1 MSETSENINVND
13 QRYKLSILKKAVIE
27 ERAKTEKITAELN
40 KYKEE
45 LIIKQEQI
53 DKLKEEL
60 MKIKDGSSKKQIKRF
75 FNDLFEEGEEE
86 QQKMIMNN
94 TILQKENEELKEK
107 IKSLENEKS
116 FISTKLID
124 SLSDYKNMKE
134 MYEVQVEEMEK
145 SYKAKIEKL
154 ERDLGINGI
163 ELLQQ
168 VDRLKVLTEL
178 CKSFDYQKVEYEK
191 QIYELKKQISDYSET
206 IEIKVKEIHHL
217 FDEQDHFLNEIEEYK
232 KQISQLKIELL
243 HYRPEV
249 FDDGDNT
256 PIDQIDITYEFK
268 GELIPNSK
276 GEPRKQ
282 IIISF
287 GKEQD
292 CLYFKIQD
300 EEGVNYKNSEINDI
314 SINNK
319 YDDRIWINV
328 SGKSYV
334 CRFSPNKIDKIIEFY
349 EKIKVKPGF
358 LEKALQN
365 VTFGDYYY

>member
-116 FISTKLID
+116 FISTKLND

-178 CKSFDYQKVEYEK
+178 CKSFDYQKVE
-191 QIYELKKQISDYSET
+191 
-206 IEIKVKEIHHL
+206 
-217 FDEQDHFLNEIEEYK
+217 
-232 KQISQLKIELL
+232 
-243 HYRPEV
+243 
-249 FDDGDNT
+249 
-256 PIDQIDITYEFK
+256 
-268 GELIPNSK
+268 
-276 GEPRKQ
+276 
-282 IIISF
+282 
-287 GKEQD
+287 
-292 CLYFKIQD
+292 
-300 EEGVNYKNSEINDI
+300 
-314 SINNK
+314 
-319 YDDRIWINV
+319 
-328 SGKSYV
+328 
-334 CRFSPNKIDKIIEFY
+334 
-349 EKIKVKPGF
+349 
-358 LEKALQN
+358 
-365 VTFGDYYY
+365 